1 MDDHVIKAMAERPS
15 VSMGCRVEHP
25 ICSVCGV
32 FDTKCTHAPS
42 DENRAK
48 DGIQFSMISAVKGQ
62 EPNKNGDSFS
72 VEMLRAAFDKL
83 K

>member
-1 MDDHVIKAMAERPS
+1 
-15 VSMGCRVEHP
+15 MGCRVEYP
-25 ICSVCGV
+25 VCSVCGV

-48 DGIQFSMISAVKGQ
+48 DGIQFLMISAIGDPEPGCEVQYTK
-62 EPNKNGDSFS
+62 PNKNGDSFS